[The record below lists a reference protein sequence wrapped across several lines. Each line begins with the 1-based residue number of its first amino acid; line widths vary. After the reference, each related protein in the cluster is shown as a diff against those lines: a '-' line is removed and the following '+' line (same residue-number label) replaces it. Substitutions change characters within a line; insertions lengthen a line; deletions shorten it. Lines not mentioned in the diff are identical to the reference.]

1 MNRSYNLLV
10 IKVHTQKHVK
20 TEQRKRNRM
29 HNLLV
34 IKRQT
39 KKYVKTGQEKEQK
52 AQLFSN

>member
-1 MNRSYNLLV
+1 
-10 IKVHTQKHVK
+10 
-20 TEQRKRNRM
+20 M